1 MFFLSHY
8 TRRPL
13 RLFGAVGAL
22 FSAIGGGIMLWLGA
36 ARLMGDP
43 IAGRPILILGALLLG
58 LGVQAFTI
66 GLLGELLLFFQA
78 RDVRDYRVAEVFE
91 SAEPPLPE

>member
-1 MFFLSHY
+1 
-8 TRRPL
+8 
-13 RLFGAVGAL
+13 
-22 FSAIGGGIMLWLGA
+22 MLWLGV
-36 ARLMGDP
+36 ARLLGDP

-78 RDVRDYRVAEVFE
+78 RDVRDYRIAEVFE
-91 SAEPPLPE
+91 SAELPLPPETPTA